1 MKPKNKNTII
11 LLTILIVSIISGVG
25 FTSGYQKN
33 ELNTKNKKL
42 TELRKM
48 YGNTDKQTSELS
60 DVEKEAARIDSLLEL
75 NPVNIPK
82 NIPEEKFYDF
92 VNQYSSEY
100 FIYAGVSTEFI
111 GLKTD
116 GKLNYYEY
124 KVYGNGRYTDV
135 FNLIK
140 AIEYSKELK
149 KIESAEI
156 KANTIVSPEGIPKYL
171 VAFTLKVKVYFT
183 DNEKYASSKIT
194 ENKIEFHPV
203 YNAYYP
209 LIRNEILPNIMKL
222 PDVQNGLLVSLV
234 PQGAFIKINDG
245 NTMLMKK
252 GDQVYLGYLTEID
265 YSMGNVT
272 FSLNKGGIVEDLVL
286 ELGVKKTGRKQ

>member
-1 MKPKNKNTII
+1 MKLKTKNAII
-11 LLTILIVSIISGVG
+11 LLTILVVSIISGVG

-33 ELNTKNKKL
+33 ELNKKNKKL

-48 YGNTDKQTSELS
+48 FGNTGKQTSELS
-60 DVEKEAARIDSLLEL
+60 EVEKEAARIDSLLEL

-92 VNQYSSEY
+92 VNKYSSEF
-100 FIYAGVSTEFI
+100 FIYAGVSTEFA

-156 KANTIVSPEGIPKYL
+156 KANTIVSPDGLAKYL

-194 ENKIEFHPV
+194 ENNIEFRPV

-272 FSLNKGGIVEDLVL
+272 FSLNKGGIIEDLVL